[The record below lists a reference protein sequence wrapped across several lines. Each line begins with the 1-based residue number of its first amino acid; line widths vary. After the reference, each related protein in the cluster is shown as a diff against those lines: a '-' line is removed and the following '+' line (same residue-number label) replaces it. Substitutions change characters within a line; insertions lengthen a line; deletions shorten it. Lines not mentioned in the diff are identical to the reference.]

1 MLECFFW
8 IKIKYGVNENFM
20 MLDVNLVFRDWNMG
34 VLVFI
39 SVIILFGILGNFL
52 VMVIFYREFKK
63 LVYRMFVLWFVVLDF
78 VGCFLVM
85 LYFLVNIV
93 ILVFMDNEVVCKVGR
108 FLFYVIMM
116 MLYFILVVI
125 VVDRYCKICK
135 LYFF

>member
-1 MLECFFW
+1 MLECFLW
-8 IKIKYGVNENFM
+8 IKIKYGLNVNFM

-108 FLFYVIMM
+108 FLLYVIMM

>member
-8 IKIKYGVNENFM
+8 IKIKYGLNVNFM

>member
-1 MLECFFW
+1 MLECFLW
-8 IKIKYGVNENFM
+8 IKIKYGLNVNFM

-85 LYFLVNIV
+85 LYFLINIV